1 MNKKTILTDVA
12 DDCTNDTCRDLIL
25 AKVEGL
31 KTALVMAEVC
41 FGTYSNGKYSR
52 SKMRIIINVE
62 EARHG
67 ARRNVRVRNCGVEIY
82 IAIVEAFQNGGAAAR
97 L

>member
-25 AKVEGL
+25 AKVD
-31 KTALVMAEVC
+31 
-41 FGTYSNGKYSR
+41 GKYSR